1 LRPDLPARDSGDM
14 AVRVGIADDSF
25 LIREA
30 LTRLLGEIE
39 EIELVAVCA
48 DGDELVTAI
57 DDRHPEVV
65 LVDIRMPPTM
75 TDEGIRLATRL
86 RTTHPE
92 VGVVVMSA
100 YSEPSYALAL
110 LESGSEGRGYLLKDR
125 LHSRAQLLATIET
138 VADGGSVID
147 PKVVEVLVH
156 GRSRQERSPL
166 DVLTPRER
174 EILVEMARGAS
185 NAAIAKALGLTKR
198 AVEKHINSVFAK
210 LDLPLSDDVSRR
222 VRAVLLF
229 LGQPG
234 PTGRVVPTADTPSRG
249 EVG

>member
-1 LRPDLPARDSGDM
+1 
-14 AVRVGIADDSF
+14 VRVGIADDSF

-30 LTRLLGEIE
+30 LTRLLGDVE

-48 DGDELVTAI
+48 DADELAAAVEACRP
-57 DDRHPEVV
+57 DVV

-75 TDEGIRLATRL
+75 TDEGIRFATRL
-86 RTTHPE
+86 RRTHPE
-92 VGVVVMSA
+92 VGVIVMSA

-138 VADGGSVID
+138 VAGGGSVID
-147 PKVVEVLVH
+147 PKVVEALVYK
-156 GRSRQERSPL
+156 RSQQARPPL

-185 NAAIAKALGLTKR
+185 NAAIARTLGLTKR
-198 AVEKHINSVFAK
+198 AVEKHINSMFAK
-210 LDLPLSDDVSRR
+210 LDLPLSADVSRR

-229 LGQPG
+229 LYQAGVS
-234 PTGRVVPTADTPSRG
+234 GRVVPTVDTS
-249 EVG
+249 

>member
-1 LRPDLPARDSGDM
+1 M
-14 AVRVGIADDSF
+14 AVRVGVADDSF
-25 LIREA
+25 RIREA
-30 LTRLLGEIE
+30 LTRLLGDVD

-48 DGDELVTAI
+48 DGDELAAAI
-57 DDRHPEVV
+57 EARHPDVV

-86 RTTHPE
+86 RATHPE
-92 VGVVVMSA
+92 VGVIVMSA
-100 YSEPSYALAL
+100 HSDPSYALAL
-110 LESGSEGRGYLLKDR
+110 LEAGFEGRGYLLKER
-125 LHSRAQLLATIET
+125 LHSRAQLLATIEA
-138 VADGGSVID
+138 VAGGGSVID
-147 PKVVEVLVH
+147 PKVVEVLVR
-156 GRSRQERSPL
+156 GRARQARSPL

-174 EILVEMARGAS
+174 DILVEMASGAS
-185 NAAIAKALGLTKR
+185 NAAIARALGLTKR

-229 LGQPG
+229 LGQVG
-234 PTGRVVPTADTPSRG
+234 ATGRVVPTLGTTSRG